1 MQRLSTYKRKA
12 GVLFMDTRP
21 VYFGKIFFQKPKA
34 EKAWAALS
42 RNALAQRKDGY
53 KRQKKRKQKFVS
65 AKVKQ
70 PAANPVEKS
79 SAGNRQ
85 NFYNQHINFLSLKS
99 ITTTKVRT
107 IRTARRK
114 VPLPPAFP
122 TTASKSAGC

>member
-53 KRQKKRKQKFVS
+53 KRQKKRKPLHLERLPPYIYFQSLKMS
-65 AKVKQ
+65 AN
-70 PAANPVEKS
+70 AKS
-79 SAGNRQ
+79 SAVFMLFSIKDRISASNTD
-85 NFYNQHINFLSLKS
+85 FFFFLLRSF
-99 ITTTKVRT
+99 T
-107 IRTARRK
+107 
-114 VPLPPAFP
+114 
-122 TTASKSAGC
+122 